1 MAGILDGLRI
11 VECAAFI
18 AAPLGGMT
26 LAQLGADVIRCD
38 PPGGGLDYRRW
49 PVTRDGTSLYWAGLN
64 KGKRSIA
71 VDTATPRGREIVT
84 ALAAAPGPGAG
95 LFVTNFPA
103 RGWLAYETL
112 QKGRTD
118 LIMVNITG
126 NPDGSSAV
134 DYTVNCSAG
143 FPLATGPVGHEGPI
157 NHLLPAW
164 DAITGVTAAVGLLA
178 AERHRARTG
187 QGQFIKLPL
196 SDVAFAMT
204 GTLGHIAEAQVNG
217 EVRPRY
223 GNDLYGAFGRDFA
236 TRDGKRIMVVAITP
250 KQWQSLVEATGL
262 AAEIS
267 SLEAQRG
274 VDFKREGDRFL
285 ARDTLF
291 PLFERWI
298 GGHDLGVVAAAFDR
312 LQVCWGVYRDFGD
325 LVANDPRC
333 SPANPMFRLV
343 DQPGIGRYLMPGS
356 PLDFSAVARLPAA
369 AAPLLGQHTDEVLA
383 DVLGFSS
390 RQIGE
395 LHDARVVAGI
405 DTGT

>member
-1 MAGILDGLRI
+1 MAGILEGLRI
-11 VECAAFI
+11 VENAAFI

-49 PVTRDGTSLYWAGLN
+49 PVTRDGKSLYWVGLN

-71 VDTATPRGREIVT
+71 VDTTNPRGREIVT
-84 ALAAAPGPGAG
+84 ALATAPGPNAG

-112 QKGRTD
+112 KKQRAD

-126 NPDGSSAV
+126 NPDGSSAL
-134 DYTVNCSAG
+134 DYTVNCAAG
-143 FPLATGPVGHEGPI
+143 FPLATGPVGHEGPV

-164 DAITGVTAAVGLLA
+164 DAITGVTAAVGMLA
-178 AERHRARTG
+178 AERHRNRTG
-187 QGQFIKLPL
+187 EGQFIKLPL

-223 GNDLYGAFGRDFA
+223 GNDLFGAFGRDFA

-267 SLEAQRG
+267 SIEAQRG
-274 VDFKREGDRFL
+274 VDFRREGDRFI
-285 ARDTLF
+285 ARDALF

-298 GGHDLGVVAAAFDR
+298 VGHDLGDVASAFDR
-312 LQVCWGVYRDFGD
+312 LQVCWGLYRDFGD

-333 SPANPMFRLV
+333 SPANPMFRFV

-356 PLDFSAVARLPAA
+356 PLDFSGVERLPAA
-369 AAPLLGQHTDEVLA
+369 PAPLLGQHTDEVLA
-383 DVLGFSS
+383 GVLGLSA

-395 LHDARVVAGI
+395 LHDQGVVAGAEA
-405 DTGT
+405 